1 MTYQTLRLQLDGMT
15 AGDYLSH
22 LHDPEPAALGAGL
35 REVAVRADPLDD
47 VVEALLAWDREPPAD
62 AHAAAN
68 LAGFPTPAEVV
79 GVRFRVLHALRGAP
93 AEVRRAA

>member
-15 AGDYLSH
+15 AGDYLCH
-22 LHDPEPAALGAGL
+22 LYDAEPPALGAGL

-47 VVEALLAWDREPPAD
+47 VIEALVAWDREPPRNAYT
-62 AHAAAN
+62 AAN

-79 GVRFRVLHALRGAP
+79 GVRFRVLRSLTGCGEAVG
-93 AEVRRAA
+93 RAA